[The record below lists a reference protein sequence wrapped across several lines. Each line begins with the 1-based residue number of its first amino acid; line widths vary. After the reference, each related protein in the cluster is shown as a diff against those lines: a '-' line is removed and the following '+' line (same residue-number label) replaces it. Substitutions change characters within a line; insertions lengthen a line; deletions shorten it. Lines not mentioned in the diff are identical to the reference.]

1 MQRTAHFMPTP
12 TLDRLHLM
20 QWLSPAFPVGGYAYS
35 QGLEQ
40 AITDGNVTCAD
51 TVHDWV
57 RCALCFGT
65 GRVDGIFLVH
75 ARDPQTDV
83 AALGDLA
90 FAYAGSAERWGEMRD
105 QGLAFG
111 QTVGALTGE
120 MPPALP
126 YAVAVGHATRR
137 LALAIDEVLSLFLH
151 SLAAQQ
157 IAAAVKFVPLGQT
170 AGQQVLARLGPVI
183 AGLVP
188 TLALAPLSAL
198 GNACLGADLAQM
210 RHETLDVRIF
220 RS

>member
-1 MQRTAHFMPTP
+1 
-12 TLDRLHLM
+12 
-20 QWLSPAFPVGGYAYS
+20 
-35 QGLEQ
+35 
-40 AITDGNVTCAD
+40 
-51 TVHDWV
+51 
-57 RCALCFGT
+57 
-65 GRVDGIFLVH
+65 
-75 ARDPQTDV
+75 
-83 AALGDLA
+83 
-90 FAYAGSAERWGEMRD
+90 
-105 QGLAFG
+105 
-111 QTVGALTGE
+111 
-120 MPPALP
+120 
-126 YAVAVGHATRR
+126 
-137 LALAIDEVLSLFLH
+137 VLSLFLH